1 MCHLVL
7 AVKFRPDL
15 LISMHKVIN
24 FSGQLFIL
32 SADYF
37 DVGSHGVN
45 LDLELVVGLTECR
58 IRIFC
63 IFCFSFQLHQ
73 FVLSSS
79 DLELSILYFADKLDV
94 LVAFLISA
102 SL

>member
-1 MCHLVL
+1 MSNLML

-32 SADYF
+32 RTDYF
-37 DVGSHGVN
+37 DVGSHRIN

-63 IFCFSFQLHQ
+63 IFCLSFQLHQ

-79 DLELSILYFADKLDV
+79 DLEFSIFYFTNKLDV
-94 LVAFLISA
+94 LVALLICT